1 MAAELG
7 GDGGGKHKGGKP
19 KGKKMST
26 RIDFTPMVDL
36 GFLLITFFMLTTTM
50 SKPQTM
56 SVMLPSNEK
65 VETGEENKVPE
76 SATITVIIGK
86 NNKIYYYEG
95 KTPDDASGLK
105 ETDLS
110 ATGLRKI
117 LVAKNAPYITRIN
130 ELEAK
135 FPDKKDEETLKK
147 AIQEVKYEKMA
158 TVLLMKATEKGVFS
172 NMVDVIDEM
181 NVAEIG
187 KYAIVDLSPKEKE
200 MLKTRNFE

>member
-65 VETGEENKVPE
+65 VETGEENLVPE

-117 LVAKNAPYITRIN
+117 LVAKNAPYITRIE

-135 FPDKKDEETLKK
+135 YPDKKDEETLKK